1 MTERPMTDRPVCV
14 IITARNAQRTI
25 ADAVRTALDQAEVGQ
40 VIVVDDAS
48 TDQTAGVAEGAA
60 AGDQRLI
67 VMRRTQNGGPSAG
80 RNMALDHTDLPF
92 VAVLDADDYLLPGR
106 FARLLAEPGWDM
118 IADNIHFIDEDT
130 PGLLAPADVPEADSA
145 TDLLDLAGFVRGNI
159 ARRKVTRGELGFL
172 KPVMSRA
179 FLARHGLRYAP
190 DLWLGEDF
198 HLYIRMLAQGAR
210 FRVSRQIGYVARVRH
225 NSLSGKHKTTDL
237 AALLQASE
245 QALLAPHN
253 AQGAIAPV
261 LHDYIAQ
268 LRNKYLLRAF
278 LDCKAQHGLVAAAG
292 FALRPASNFA
302 PILRG
307 VASDKIKA
315 WTGRRDPSPV
325 GSSLLPTRS
334 VVPLT

>member
-1 MTERPMTDRPVCV
+1 MTDRPVCV
-14 IITARNAQRTI
+14 IITARNAQQTI
-25 ADAVRTALDQAEVGQ
+25 ADAVRTALDQPEVGQ

-48 TDQTAGVAEGAA
+48 TDQTAAA
-60 AGDQRLI
+60 SESAATGDARL
-67 VMRRTQNGGPSAG
+67 VVLRRAQNGGPSAG

-106 FARLLAEPGWDM
+106 FARLLAEPDWDM

-130 PGLLAPADVPEADSA
+130 PGLLAPGDVPQADSA

-159 ARRKVTRGELGFL
+159 ARPSVSRGELGFL
-172 KPVMSRA
+172 KPMMSRA
-179 FLARHGLRYAP
+179 FLAKHGLRYAP

-198 HLYIRMLAQGAR
+198 HLYVRMLAKGAR

-225 NSLSGKHKTTDL
+225 NSLSGKHKTKDL

-245 QALLAPHN
+245 QTLLAPQ
-253 AQGAIAPV
+253 AAMGASAPV
-261 LHDYIAQ
+261 LHDYIDQ
-268 LRNKYLLRAF
+268 LRNRYLLRAF
-278 LDCKAQHGLVAAAG
+278 LDCKAQRGLTAAAG
-292 FALRPASNFA
+292 FALRPASNLA

-307 VASDKIKA
+307 VASDKIRT

-325 GSSLLPTRS
+325 GTSLLPTRS
-334 VVPLT
+334 VVPLA